1 MYRRALVLVLIG
13 GLALLAAGCGSAPAV
28 KGGNPAPGQAPVYAV
43 DAAAGQI
50 ALLGAGGQ
58 VTRTLPLGTPS
69 RNWDTLYV
77 ATPGATST
85 RVVALAP
92 ASGTVLRAT
101 TVAGRWTL
109 PAIGLARVP
118 DGLSDDGST
127 LVLQQLGGTHAASRF
142 AVLNSTLRTP
152 ARVLSLHGWFE
163 YDAVSPEGATLYLIE
178 HLASNDLTRY
188 RVRSYDVSAQQI
200 NEGIIVDKRE
210 LDEASMQGLPN
221 TRVSDGTW
229 AYTLYR
235 SAKGP
240 FIHALNLEQGFAVCI
255 DLPAG
260 ARSADRTA
268 RLWSL
273 AYDERG
279 SSLYAVNTALGMV
292 VRVRVDEANPFDY
305 KVTTGTFAP
314 APAAAGIAT
323 EAGVGSVTLTSDG
336 SLLLAGGA
344 GGLSAIRTADLT
356 LAGHY
361 LSSWTFDGLA
371 ASPDGSRLYGL
382 SRSKAAIVSIDP
394 RSGATLGQR
403 TVPGA
408 TQLLRAAG

>member
-1 MYRRALVLVLIG
+1 
-13 GLALLAAGCGSAPAV
+13 
-28 KGGNPAPGQAPVYAV
+28 
-43 DAAAGQI
+43 
-50 ALLGAGGQ
+50 
-58 VTRTLPLGTPS
+58 
-69 RNWDTLYV
+69 
-77 ATPGATST
+77 
-85 RVVALAP
+85 
-92 ASGTVLRAT
+92 
-101 TVAGRWTL
+101 
-109 PAIGLARVP
+109 
-118 DGLSDDGST
+118 
-127 LVLQQLGGTHAASRF
+127 
-142 AVLNSTLRTP
+142 
-152 ARVLSLHGWFE
+152 
-163 YDAVSPEGATLYLIE
+163 
-178 HLASNDLTRY
+178 
-188 RVRSYDVSAQQI
+188 
-200 NEGIIVDKRE
+200 
-210 LDEASMQGLPN
+210 MQGLPN

-408 TQLLRAAG
+408 TQHPGRRAHQQRPGCCWCGAVAASGRGRWSGGLRGCRRTWTGAWQGLTSGCGSGWTRCRPRRHRRRSPPPTCASGWRWSAGSHSGSSSTPAIWPNWRSCYARPRPAAPSARSCWSSCSPRVSRAPPTAPSTSSAQEPGWTRCCSSATPWSRSTRSSRWTPSRGWRPAPTATTPGWCTAAPSCGTPAATSTRSPRSTSALTRAPLTSPCATSPPKRSTKI